1 MPPAASFLGKKLGKN
16 LPQKRNSVAILGLQK
31 MKIKRK
37 KVRLSLWKFFGL
49 PCFQGENCLNRIK
62 ERG

>member
-37 KVRLSLWKFFGL
+37 KVRLSL
-49 PCFQGENCLNRIK
+49 
-62 ERG
+62 